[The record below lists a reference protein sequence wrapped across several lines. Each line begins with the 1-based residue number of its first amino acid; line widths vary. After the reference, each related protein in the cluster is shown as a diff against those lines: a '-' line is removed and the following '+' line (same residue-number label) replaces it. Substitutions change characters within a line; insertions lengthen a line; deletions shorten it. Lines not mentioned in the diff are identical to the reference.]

1 MCFSLLA
8 ELKTT
13 PRTNYARSGEG
24 LGKNHTAG
32 GQTMIWRSTWSKP
45 AFKKV
50 SWITLRVPVLRSAVY
65 VSSARPSGYRVISL
79 SSKPSMLWTR
89 ALMSLRPRPPLGHVH
104 LCMLQLYEHPSSST
118 TSLHIQLNQKWRGSP
133 PMWAFCVSKSYH
145 RTRNVYFSKP
155 SGKKTIEDCRET
167 RRIICPP

>member
-1 MCFSLLA
+1 MRMAVRWEEYLNLHVSLLFLFIYTTLRFYLKQRIGQLMCFSLLA

-24 LGKNHTAG
+24 LGNNHTAG

-65 VSSARPSGYRVISL
+65 VSSARPLEYKVISF
-79 SSKPSMLWTR
+79 SSKPSML
-89 ALMSLRPRPPLGHVH
+89 
-104 LCMLQLYEHPSSST
+104 
-118 TSLHIQLNQKWRGSP
+118 
-133 PMWAFCVSKSYH
+133 
-145 RTRNVYFSKP
+145 
-155 SGKKTIEDCRET
+155 
-167 RRIICPP
+167 